1 MITQHISLR
10 AKMMIGSIAPLFLVV
25 TLGVVCIININI
37 LLQTA
42 SEVDNG
48 HRKMERAKD
57 IEKLLGDLETG
68 ERGFLIAGKDEFLEP
83 YVQGQD
89 SLKVRINR
97 FINHVKDHPEQVN
110 RLKNIDTLVHEWNE
124 QAAKPE
130 INERRKVAITIQND
144 EYIKNKLAAGIGVD
158 KFEKIKAILETMEI
172 DFLNAEN
179 MSGSNMIITI
189 SADIEDIQSG
199 MRGYLITGK
208 DEFMGKFIRGKDA
221 LFRHM
226 KYVRQI
232 LNATFDQEDTEEL
245 IREFEEYFAK
255 WEDEFVNPAIEARQ
269 NANEGSD
276 DDSQTLIDMVKSN
289 KSFLILDE
297 IEFIF
302 EDLTDMFIEDRNDK
316 NAMLIVSMGRLI
328 DQLEKSLR
336 GYIITGQDSFIEIYE
351 TKKELLNEKVMNL
364 TDVIENALNIED
376 TENNINSL
384 ESLVSSWLKED
395 IEPEIEKRSQVKSM
409 STMADVTALIEA
421 GTGTTIMSSI
431 RKTLNDFISTEEE
444 NLTYH
449 QTEASQSA
457 DLSKKMIVFF
467 TCGAIVVSIVIS
479 FFLTRAFTKPIKEIF
494 RGLNTFSRSEF
505 NDVQT
510 QFGQIVDNL
519 NQSSEKLKTASLD
532 IADGANVQASSLE
545 QTSASMVSISTITKM
560 NSQNATHADELMQ
573 KADGLIKHT
582 NDVMTSLRNAM
593 TEITKASEET
603 IKVIKSIDEIS
614 FQTNILSLNAAVE
627 AARAGEAGSGFAI
640 VADEVRNLAKRS
652 AEAAS
657 TTEQL
662 IEINVNKIKDGSK
675 LVIKTNEAF
684 KEVSTIA
691 TEVAKLV
698 SEIATSSEMQS
709 DGIEQ
714 INIAITQ
721 MEDVTQKNA
730 GATEELSFQSSELKS
745 QVDIML
751 SILEGNSGDEEDL
764 MDEASRNEAS
774 RDDWDTN
781 EDDEEEEDE
790 DEDEDDYV

>member
-764 MDEASRNEAS
+764 MDEASRDEAS

-790 DEDEDDYV
+790 EEYV